1 MLGGGALEA
10 QPDWA
15 WGLYSSIF
23 FLVWGLGK
31 VKLSQG
37 TLRNGPGLGFRRLEF
52 GVSSGTIFIYYM
64 P

>member
-1 MLGGGALEA
+1 M
-10 QPDWA
+10 
-15 WGLYSSIF
+15 F

-37 TLRNGPGLGFRRLEF
+37 TLRNGPGLGFRRFEF